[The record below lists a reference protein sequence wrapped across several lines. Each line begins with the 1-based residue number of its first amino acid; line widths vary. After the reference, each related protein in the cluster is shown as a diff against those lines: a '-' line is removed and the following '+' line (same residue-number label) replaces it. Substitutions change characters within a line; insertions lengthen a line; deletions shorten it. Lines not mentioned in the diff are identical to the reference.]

1 MLNIIKSK
9 LNISYKKKSS
19 INKNVTIGNKNFVP
33 AIRDWKNSIYAYNK
47 NTLSL
52 IPVASSYIIKL
63 IKDYFTFSNLKLEKK
78 LRKEKLRN
86 RSKKLSSNKIFFSDG
101 EFKHT
106 NDKVIITLYLYNRQK
121 YNYLYKL
128 KKRYVRL
135 FVKSAFLE
143 KLNLIKS
150 KGFDILEKHKNFNK
164 DLTKILGNY
173 QANVDFYQK
182 LYYINYIKK
191 SLKRLKFYMFY
202 KQLIYIND
210 NKFNYSYLQGLIYLI
225 RKIFNKNIELNL
237 INLKYFYFNSDIFS
251 QPLVLKLRKKRN
263 LLRYLKACVRKVK
276 IKKNNEIL
284 NNYFFDINKF
294 NNVDIFNNLF
304 NKKQFNKFNILL
316 LNLLKQNENISNNIN
331 NNLFKQ
337 LELILNLLKQ
347 NKKIPDYIDLK
358 NIHSFNTLKY
368 VIFNYIKYKKVSGVR
383 LEAAGRLTKRY
394 TASRSRDKVIYKGNL
409 ENTLSSVKGY
419 SSVVL
424 RGNFKPNLQYTKLN
438 SKSRIGSFGVKGWV
452 SGE

>member
-9 LNISYKKKSS
+9 LNTSYKKRSN
-19 INKNVTIGNKNFVP
+19 NKNIAIGYKNFVP
-33 AIRDWKNSIYAYNK
+33 AIRDWKNSIYVYNK

-52 IPVASSYIIKL
+52 IPLASNYIMRL
-63 IKDYFTFSNLKLEKK
+63 IKGYFTLSNLKLERK
-78 LRKEKLRN
+78 LRKEKLRR
-86 RSKKLSSNKIFFSDG
+86 RSIKLSTNKVFLSDG

-128 KKRYVRL
+128 KKRYVKL
-135 FVKSAFLE
+135 FVKARFLE

-150 KGFDILEKHKNFNK
+150 KWLNYLEEHKELSK
-164 DLTKILGNY
+164 DLTRILPSYKYKIYFLQSLHY
-173 QANVDFYQK
+173 K
-182 LYYINYIKK
+182 NYIKK
-191 SLKRLKFYMFY
+191 ALKRLKFYMFY
-202 KQLIYIND
+202 KQLLYINQ

-225 RKIFNKNIELNL
+225 KKIFNKNVELNL

-276 IKKNNEIL
+276 IRKTNEII
-284 NNYFFDINKF
+284 NNYFFDLNKLSKVK
-294 NNVDIFNNLF
+294 NVDILNN
-304 NKKQFNKFNILL
+304 LL
-316 LNLLKQNENISNNIN
+316 LNLLKQNEKNYTNNTVVKNKYGFNILKYI
-331 NNLFKQ
+331 
-337 LELILNLLKQ
+337 ILN
-347 NKKIPDYIDLK
+347 N
-358 NIHSFNTLKY
+358 
-368 VIFNYIKYKKVSGVR
+368 IKYKRVSGVR

-394 TASRSRDKVIYKGNL
+394 TASRSRYKVIYKGNL

-419 SSVVL
+419 SSVLL

>member
-9 LNISYKKKSS
+9 LNTSYKKRSN
-19 INKNVTIGNKNFVP
+19 NKNVAIGYKNFVP
-33 AIRDWKNSIYAYNK
+33 AIRDWKNSIYVYNK

-52 IPVASSYIIKL
+52 IPLASNYIMKL
-63 IKDYFTFSNLKLEKK
+63 IKGYFTLSNLKLERK
-78 LRKEKLRN
+78 LRKEKLRR
-86 RSKKLSSNKIFFSDG
+86 RSIKLSTNKIFLSDG

-128 KKRYVRL
+128 KKRYVKL
-135 FVKSAFLE
+135 FVKARFLE

-150 KGFDILEKHKNFNK
+150 KWLNYLEKHKELSK
-164 DLTKILGNY
+164 DLMIILPSY
-173 QANVDFYQK
+173 SYKVSFIQS
-182 LYYINYIKK
+182 LYYKNYIKK
-191 SLKRLKFYMFY
+191 ALKRLKFYMFY
-202 KQLIYIND
+202 KQLLYINQ
-210 NKFNYSYLQGLIYLI
+210 NKFNYSYLQGLMYLI
-225 RKIFNKNIELNL
+225 KKIFNKNVELNL

-276 IKKNNEIL
+276 IRKTNEII
-284 NNYFFDINKF
+284 NNYFFDLNELSKVK
-294 NNVDIFNNLF
+294 NVDILNN
-304 NKKQFNKFNILL
+304 LL
-316 LNLLKQNENISNNIN
+316 LNLLKQNEKNYTNNTVVKNKYGFNILKYI
-331 NNLFKQ
+331 
-337 LELILNLLKQ
+337 ILN
-347 NKKIPDYIDLK
+347 N
-358 NIHSFNTLKY
+358 
-368 VIFNYIKYKKVSGVR
+368 IKYKRVSGVR

-394 TASRSRDKVIYKGNL
+394 TASRSRYKVIYKGNL

-419 SSVVL
+419 SSVLL

>member
-9 LNISYKKKSS
+9 LNTSYKKRSN
-19 INKNVTIGNKNFVP
+19 NKNIAIGYKNFVP
-33 AIRDWKNSIYAYNK
+33 AIRDWKNSIYVYNK

-52 IPVASSYIIKL
+52 IPLASNYIMKL
-63 IKDYFTFSNLKLEKK
+63 IKGYFTLSNLKLERK
-78 LRKEKLRN
+78 LRKEKLRR
-86 RSKKLSSNKIFFSDG
+86 RSIKLSTNKIFLSDG

-128 KKRYVRL
+128 KKRYVKL
-135 FVKSAFLE
+135 FVKARFLE

-150 KGFDILEKHKNFNK
+150 KWLNYLEKHKELSK
-164 DLTKILGNY
+164 DLMRILPSY
-173 QANVDFYQK
+173 SYKVSFIQS
-182 LYYINYIKK
+182 LYYKNYIKK
-191 SLKRLKFYMFY
+191 ALKRLKFYMFY
-202 KQLIYIND
+202 KQLLYINQ
-210 NKFNYSYLQGLIYLI
+210 NKFNYSYLQGLMYLI
-225 RKIFNKNIELNL
+225 KKIFNKNVELNL

-276 IKKNNEIL
+276 IRKTNEII
-284 NNYFFDINKF
+284 NNYFFDLNELSKVK
-294 NNVDIFNNLF
+294 NVDILNN
-304 NKKQFNKFNILL
+304 LL
-316 LNLLKQNENISNNIN
+316 LNLLKQNEKNYTNNTVVKNKYGFNILKYI
-331 NNLFKQ
+331 
-337 LELILNLLKQ
+337 ILN
-347 NKKIPDYIDLK
+347 N
-358 NIHSFNTLKY
+358 
-368 VIFNYIKYKKVSGVR
+368 IKYKRVSGVR

-394 TASRSRDKVIYKGNL
+394 TASRSRYKVIYKGNL

-419 SSVVL
+419 SSVLL

>member
-9 LNISYKKKSS
+9 LNTSYKKKRSN
-19 INKNVTIGNKNFVP
+19 NKNVTIGYKNFVP
-33 AIRDWKNSIYAYNK
+33 AIRDWKNSIYVYNK

-52 IPVASSYIIKL
+52 IPLASNYIMKL
-63 IKDYFTFSNLKLEKK
+63 IKGYFALSNLKLEKK
-78 LRKEKLRN
+78 LRKEKLRR
-86 RSKKLSSNKIFFSDG
+86 RSIKLSTNKIFLSDG

-121 YNYLYKL
+121 FNYLYKL
-128 KKRYVRL
+128 KKRYVNL
-135 FVKSAFLE
+135 FIKAIFLE

-150 KGFDILEKHKNFNK
+150 EGLKILEKQKKLSEDLMRILPSYSYKVSFLQRLYYKNF
-164 DLTKILGNY
+164 
-173 QANVDFYQK
+173 
-182 LYYINYIKK
+182 IKK
-191 SLKRLKFYMFY
+191 ALKRLKFYMFY
-202 KQLIYIND
+202 KQLLYINQ
-210 NKFNYSYLQGLIYLI
+210 NKFNYSYLQGLMYLI
-225 RKIFNKNIELNL
+225 KKIFNKNVELNL

-276 IKKNNEIL
+276 IKKTNEII
-284 NNYFFDINKF
+284 NNYFFDLNKLS
-294 NNVDIFNNLF
+294 NVKDVDILNN
-304 NKKQFNKFNILL
+304 LL
-316 LNLLKQNENISNNIN
+316 LNLLKQNEKNYSDNTVVKNIYGFNI
-331 NNLFKQ
+331 LKYI
-337 LELILNLLKQ
+337 ILN
-347 NKKIPDYIDLK
+347 N
-358 NIHSFNTLKY
+358 
-368 VIFNYIKYKKVSGVR
+368 IKYKRVSGVR

-394 TASRSRDKVIYKGNL
+394 TASRSRYKVIYKGNL

-419 SSVVL
+419 SSVLL

>member
-9 LNISYKKKSS
+9 LNISYKKRSN
-19 INKNVTIGNKNFVP
+19 NKNVVIGYKNFVP
-33 AIRDWKNSIYAYNK
+33 AIRDWKNSIYVYNK

-52 IPVASSYIIKL
+52 IPVASNYIMKL
-63 IKDYFTFSNLKLEKK
+63 IKGYFSLSNLKLEKK
-78 LRKEKLRN
+78 LRKERLRR
-86 RSKKLSSNKIFFSDG
+86 RSIKLSTNKIFFSDG

-128 KKRYVRL
+128 KKRYVKL
-135 FVKSAFLE
+135 FAKAKFLE

-150 KGFDILEKHKNFNK
+150 RWLKHLEKHLELNK
-164 DLTKILGNY
+164 DLMRILPSN
-173 QANVDFYQK
+173 K
-182 LYYINYIKK
+182 LHNFQSNSYKLYIKK
-191 SLKRLKFYMFY
+191 TLKRLKFYMFY
-202 KQLIYIND
+202 KQLLYINQ
-210 NKFNYSYLQGLIYLI
+210 NKFNYSYLQGLMFLI
-225 RKIFNKNIELNL
+225 KKIFNKNVELNL

-263 LLRYLKACVRKVK
+263 LLRYLKACVKKVK
-276 IKKNNEIL
+276 IKKTNEII
-284 NNYFFDINKF
+284 NNYFFDLNKLSNVKDF
-294 NNVDIFNNLF
+294 DILNN
-304 NKKQFNKFNILL
+304 LL
-316 LNLLKQNENISNNIN
+316 LNLLKQNEKNYTNNTVVNNKYDFNILKYI
-331 NNLFKQ
+331 
-337 LELILNLLKQ
+337 ILN
-347 NKKIPDYIDLK
+347 N
-358 NIHSFNTLKY
+358 
-368 VIFNYIKYKKVSGVR
+368 IKYKRVSGVR

-394 TASRSRDKVIYKGNL
+394 TASRSRNKVIYKGNL

-419 SSVVL
+419 SSVLL

>member
-9 LNISYKKKSS
+9 LNISYKKRSN
-19 INKNVTIGNKNFVP
+19 NKNVVIGYKNFVP
-33 AIRDWKNSIYAYNK
+33 AIRDWKNSIYVYNK

-52 IPVASSYIIKL
+52 IPVASNYIMKL
-63 IKDYFTFSNLKLEKK
+63 IKGYFSLSNFKLEKK
-78 LRKEKLRN
+78 LRKERLRR
-86 RSKKLSSNKIFFSDG
+86 RSIKLSTNKIFLSDG

-128 KKRYVRL
+128 KKRYVKL
-135 FVKSAFLE
+135 FAKAKFLE

-150 KGFDILEKHKNFNK
+150 RWLKHLEKHLELSK
-164 DLTKILGNY
+164 DLMRILPSY
-173 QANVDFYQK
+173 K
-182 LYYINYIKK
+182 LHIFQSNSYKLYIKK
-191 SLKRLKFYMFY
+191 TLKRLKFYMFY
-202 KQLIYIND
+202 KQLLYINQ

-225 RKIFNKNIELNL
+225 KKIFNKNVELNL

-263 LLRYLKACVRKVK
+263 LLRYLKACVKKVK
-276 IKKNNEIL
+276 IKKTNEII
-284 NNYFFDINKF
+284 NNYFFDLNKLSNVKDF
-294 NNVDIFNNLF
+294 DILNN
-304 NKKQFNKFNILL
+304 LL
-316 LNLLKQNENISNNIN
+316 LNLLKHNEKNYTNNTVVNNKYDFNILKYI
-331 NNLFKQ
+331 
-337 LELILNLLKQ
+337 ILN
-347 NKKIPDYIDLK
+347 N
-358 NIHSFNTLKY
+358 
-368 VIFNYIKYKKVSGVR
+368 IKYKRVSGVR

-394 TASRSRDKVIYKGNL
+394 TASRSRNKVIYKGNL

-419 SSVVL
+419 SSVLL

>member
-9 LNISYKKKSS
+9 LNTSYKKRSN
-19 INKNVTIGNKNFVP
+19 NKNVAIGYKNFVP
-33 AIRDWKNSIYAYNK
+33 AIRDWKNSIYVYNK

-52 IPVASSYIIKL
+52 IPLASNYIMKL
-63 IKDYFTFSNLKLEKK
+63 IKGYFTLSNLKLERK
-78 LRKEKLRN
+78 LRKEKLRR
-86 RSKKLSSNKIFFSDG
+86 RSIKLSTNKIFLSDG

-128 KKRYVRL
+128 KKRYVKL
-135 FVKSAFLE
+135 FVKARFLE

-150 KGFDILEKHKNFNK
+150 KWLNYLEKHKELSK
-164 DLTKILGNY
+164 DLMRILPSY
-173 QANVDFYQK
+173 SYKVSFIQS
-182 LYYINYIKK
+182 LYYKNYIKK
-191 SLKRLKFYMFY
+191 ALKRLKFYMFY
-202 KQLIYIND
+202 KQLLYINQ
-210 NKFNYSYLQGLIYLI
+210 NKFNYSYLQGLMYLI
-225 RKIFNKNIELNL
+225 KKIFNKNVELNL

-276 IKKNNEIL
+276 IRKTNEII
-284 NNYFFDINKF
+284 NNYFFDLNELSKVK
-294 NNVDIFNNLF
+294 NVDILNN
-304 NKKQFNKFNILL
+304 LL
-316 LNLLKQNENISNNIN
+316 LNLLKQNEKNYTNNTVVKNKYGFNILKYI
-331 NNLFKQ
+331 
-337 LELILNLLKQ
+337 ILN
-347 NKKIPDYIDLK
+347 N
-358 NIHSFNTLKY
+358 
-368 VIFNYIKYKKVSGVR
+368 IKYKRVSGVR

-394 TASRSRDKVIYKGNL
+394 TASRSRYKVIYKGNL

-419 SSVVL
+419 SSVLL

>member
-9 LNISYKKKSS
+9 LNTSYKKRSN
-19 INKNVTIGNKNFVP
+19 NKNIAIGYKNFVP
-33 AIRDWKNSIYAYNK
+33 AIRDWKNSIYVYNK

-52 IPVASSYIIKL
+52 IPLASNYIMKL
-63 IKDYFTFSNLKLEKK
+63 IKGYFTLSNLKLERK
-78 LRKEKLRN
+78 LRKEKLRR
-86 RSKKLSSNKIFFSDG
+86 RSIKLSTNKIFLSDG

-128 KKRYVRL
+128 KKRYVKL
-135 FVKSAFLE
+135 FVKARFLE

-150 KGFDILEKHKNFNK
+150 KWLNYLEKHKELSK
-164 DLTKILGNY
+164 DLMRILPSY
-173 QANVDFYQK
+173 SYKVSFIQS
-182 LYYINYIKK
+182 LYYKNYIKK
-191 SLKRLKFYMFY
+191 ALKRLKFYMFY
-202 KQLIYIND
+202 KQLLYINQ
-210 NKFNYSYLQGLIYLI
+210 NKFNYSYLQGLMYLI
-225 RKIFNKNIELNL
+225 KKIFNKNVELNL

-276 IKKNNEIL
+276 IRKTNEII
-284 NNYFFDINKF
+284 NNYFFDLNELSKVK
-294 NNVDIFNNLF
+294 NVDILNN
-304 NKKQFNKFNILL
+304 LL
-316 LNLLKQNENISNNIN
+316 LNLLKQNEKNYTNNTVVKNKYGFNILKYI
-331 NNLFKQ
+331 
-337 LELILNLLKQ
+337 ILN
-347 NKKIPDYIDLK
+347 N
-358 NIHSFNTLKY
+358 
-368 VIFNYIKYKKVSGVR
+368 IKYKRVSGVR

-394 TASRSRDKVIYKGNL
+394 TASRSRYKVIYKGNL

-419 SSVVL
+419 SSVLL
-424 RGNFKPNLQYTKLN
+424 RGSFKPNLQYTKLN

>member
-9 LNISYKKKSS
+9 LNISYKKRSN
-19 INKNVTIGNKNFVP
+19 NKNVAIGYKNFVP
-33 AIRDWKNSIYAYNK
+33 AIRDWKNSIYVYNK

-52 IPVASSYIIKL
+52 IPLASNYIMKL
-63 IKDYFTFSNLKLEKK
+63 IKGYFTLSNLRLERK
-78 LRKEKLRN
+78 LRKEKLRR
-86 RSKKLSSNKIFFSDG
+86 RSVKLSTNKIFLSDG

-128 KKRYVRL
+128 KKRYVKL
-135 FVKSAFLE
+135 FVKAIFLE

-150 KGFDILEKHKNFNK
+150 KWLNRLEKHKILSE
-164 DLTKILGNY
+164 DLKRVLPSY
-173 QANVDFYQK
+173 SYKVSFLKSLHYK
-182 LYYINYIKK
+182 NYIKK
-191 SLKRLKFYMFY
+191 ALKRLKFYMFY
-202 KQLIYIND
+202 KQLLYINQ
-210 NKFNYSYLQGLIYLI
+210 NKFNYSYLQGLMYLI
-225 RKIFNKNIELNL
+225 KKIFNKNVELNL

-276 IKKNNEIL
+276 IRKTNEII
-284 NNYFFDINKF
+284 NNYFFDLNKLS
-294 NNVDIFNNLF
+294 NVKNVDILNN
-304 NKKQFNKFNILL
+304 LL
-316 LNLLKQNENISNNIN
+316 LNLLKQNEKNYTNNSVVKNKYSFNVLKYI
-331 NNLFKQ
+331 
-337 LELILNLLKQ
+337 ILN
-347 NKKIPDYIDLK
+347 N
-358 NIHSFNTLKY
+358 
-368 VIFNYIKYKKVSGVR
+368 IKYKRVSGVR

-394 TASRSRDKVIYKGNL
+394 TASRSRYKVIYKGNL

-419 SSVVL
+419 SSVLL

>member
-9 LNISYKKKSS
+9 LNTSYKKRSN
-19 INKNVTIGNKNFVP
+19 NKNVAIGYKNFVP
-33 AIRDWKNSIYAYNK
+33 AIRDWKNSIYVYNK

-52 IPVASSYIIKL
+52 IPLASNYIMKL
-63 IKDYFTFSNLKLEKK
+63 IKGYFTLSNLKLERK
-78 LRKEKLRN
+78 LRKEKLRHK
-86 RSKKLSSNKIFFSDG
+86 SIKLSTNKIFLSDG

-128 KKRYVRL
+128 KKRYVKL
-135 FVKSAFLE
+135 FVKAKFLE

-150 KGFDILEKHKNFNK
+150 KWLNYLEKHKELSK
-164 DLTKILGNY
+164 DLMRILPSY
-173 QANVDFYQK
+173 SYKVSFIQSLHYK
-182 LYYINYIKK
+182 NYIKK
-191 SLKRLKFYMFY
+191 ALKRLKFYMFY
-202 KQLIYIND
+202 KQLLYINQ
-210 NKFNYSYLQGLIYLI
+210 NKFNYSYLQGLMYLI
-225 RKIFNKNIELNL
+225 KKIFNKNVELNL

-251 QPLVLKLRKKRN
+251 QPLVLKLKKKRN

-276 IKKNNEIL
+276 IKKTNEII
-284 NNYFFDINKF
+284 NNYFFDLNKLSKVK
-294 NNVDIFNNLF
+294 NVDILNN
-304 NKKQFNKFNILL
+304 LL
-316 LNLLKQNENISNNIN
+316 LNLLEQNEKNYTNNIVVKN
-331 NNLFKQ
+331 KYGFNILKYI
-337 LELILNLLKQ
+337 ILN
-347 NKKIPDYIDLK
+347 N
-358 NIHSFNTLKY
+358 
-368 VIFNYIKYKKVSGVR
+368 IKYKRVSGVR

-394 TASRSRDKVIYKGNL
+394 TASRSRYKVIYKGNL

-419 SSVVL
+419 SSVLL

>member
-9 LNISYKKKSS
+9 LNTSYKKRSN
-19 INKNVTIGNKNFVP
+19 NKNIAIGYKNFVP
-33 AIRDWKNSIYAYNK
+33 AIRDWKNSIYVYNK

-52 IPVASSYIIKL
+52 IPLASNYIMKL
-63 IKDYFTFSNLKLEKK
+63 IKGYFTLSNLKLERK
-78 LRKEKLRN
+78 LRKEKLRR
-86 RSKKLSSNKIFFSDG
+86 RSIKLSTNKIFFSDG

-128 KKRYVRL
+128 KKRYVKL
-135 FVKSAFLE
+135 FVKARFLE

-150 KGFDILEKHKNFNK
+150 KWLNYLEKHKELSK
-164 DLTKILGNY
+164 DLMRILPSY
-173 QANVDFYQK
+173 SYKVSFIQS
-182 LYYINYIKK
+182 LYYKNYIKK
-191 SLKRLKFYMFY
+191 ALKRLKFYMFY
-202 KQLIYIND
+202 KQLLYINQ
-210 NKFNYSYLQGLIYLI
+210 NKFNYSYLQGLMYLI
-225 RKIFNKNIELNL
+225 KKIFNKNVELNL

-276 IKKNNEIL
+276 IRKTNEII
-284 NNYFFDINKF
+284 NNYFFDLNELSKVK
-294 NNVDIFNNLF
+294 NVDILNN
-304 NKKQFNKFNILL
+304 LL
-316 LNLLKQNENISNNIN
+316 LNLLKQNEKNYTNNTVVKNKYGFNILKYI
-331 NNLFKQ
+331 
-337 LELILNLLKQ
+337 ILN
-347 NKKIPDYIDLK
+347 N
-358 NIHSFNTLKY
+358 
-368 VIFNYIKYKKVSGVR
+368 IKYKRVSGVR

-394 TASRSRDKVIYKGNL
+394 TASRSRYKVIYKGNL

-419 SSVVL
+419 SSVLL